1 MFSRSSQ
8 TFRNTQAMG
17 ANLKIKRPDAIQILM
32 VIIFAFQNF
41 ISLIY
46 VYEYVISMCVYAP
59 HVCLVPVG
67 IRKGSSEIVVTDSY
81 EPSSH

>member
-32 VIIFAFQNF
+32 VIIFALKGRIADFPGAQNP
-41 ISLIY
+41 
-46 VYEYVISMCVYAP
+46 VDEQRNRGVEYLLHYN
-59 HVCLVPVG
+59 G
-67 IRKGSSEIVVTDSY
+67 KRGNRKVSRS
-81 EPSSH
+81 